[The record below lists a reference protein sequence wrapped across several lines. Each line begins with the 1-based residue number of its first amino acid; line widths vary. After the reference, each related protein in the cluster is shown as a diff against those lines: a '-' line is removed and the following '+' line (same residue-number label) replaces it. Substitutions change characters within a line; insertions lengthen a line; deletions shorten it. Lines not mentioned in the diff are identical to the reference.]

1 LKKFLLLKWPVL
13 RKKTLLAT
21 GLFLFAGFLSP
32 LMGQRENEVL
42 ISVDLKNASIH
53 ALVNAVEAQACFHFY
68 FRTSDFE
75 NVTVTVFAD
84 RKPLSYVLDEAFK
97 NTEYHYAIDPQ
108 MNVFLTRNVVIT
120 TQLLSN
126 IIEDQNQRTTR
137 PEASNEDEKNRIA
150 ALNERRVFDIGIKN
164 SGKARATVSGIIRS
178 ISTGE
183 PIIGA
188 AVTVENST
196 AGVATDEKGNYTLE
210 LPTGKQKLIIRS
222 IGMKAT
228 SRTIVLHSDGR
239 LNIEMAS
246 ESANLKEV
254 VVTSDRESHLK
265 GLQMGVEKLDI
276 QTIKYIP
283 ASFGEADVL
292 KAMLTLPGV
301 KTVGEASSGFNVR
314 GGASDQNLILF
325 NNSTIYNPFHF
336 FGFFSSFNSES
347 IKEVELFK
355 SAIPANYGG
364 RLSSVLKVTSR
375 QGDMQ
380 KFKGTAG
387 LGVLTS
393 RLNLEGPIWKDKISF
408 LVGARTTYSNWVFN
422 LVPKS
427 SGFKNSR
434 ASFYDVN
441 STLTGKINEKNT
453 ISVSGYLSH
462 DESNL
467 NTDTTYRYSNRNISA
482 SFTSEFSDKL
492 FGEFIVGLDHYDYG
506 SFSNSDPQY
515 GYELKFA
522 INQTNLKANF
532 TYELGTQ
539 HTLQFGAS
547 GIYYSINPGTYSP
560 ASSES
565 AVQYDIVEPE
575 HGLETALFVE
585 DQYEITPELS
595 INAGLR
601 YSMFNYLGSQT
612 INQYV
617 KGVPRSEDTIIGTQ
631 TFGKNEV
638 IQTYHGPEV
647 RVSARYSITDNF
659 SIKASYNSLRQYI
672 HMLSNTVAISPT
684 DTWKLSDP
692 NIKPQLSQQYSIGFY
707 NKVFKT
713 IETSVEVYKKDIK
726 NYLDYKS
733 GSVLIMNDHVE
744 TDVMT
749 TKGKAYGAEFMI
761 KKPSGKLNGW
771 ISYTYSRILLKVDD
785 PIAGEQINRGEYYPA
800 SYDKPHDFNLVL
812 NQKITR
818 RLSFSLNS
826 TYSTGRPVT
835 IPIGVFYYGG
845 SPKTLYSDRNGYRI
859 PDYFR
864 MDFSANIEG
873 NHKVKQWIHTSWTVG
888 VYNVTGRKNPYS
900 VYYTSEN
907 GVINGYKLSIL
918 GTLIP
923 FVNFNLKF

>member
-1 LKKFLLLKWPVL
+1 M
-13 RKKTLLAT
+13 RKKTFVIV
-21 GLFLFAGFLSP
+21 GLFFLAGFLSP
-32 LMGQRENEVL
+32 VLGQKENQVL
-42 ISVDLKNASIH
+42 ISVDLKNASLND
-53 ALVNAVEAQACFHFY
+53 LVTAVESQADFHFY
-68 FRTSDFE
+68 FRASDFDKFTITISAE
-75 NVTVTVFAD
+75 
-84 RKPLSYVLDEAFK
+84 RKPLGFILDEAFK
-97 NTEYHYAIDPQ
+97 NTAYHYAIDPQ
-108 MNVFLTRNVVIT
+108 LNVFLTKDIVIT
-120 TQLLSN
+120 TQLLSD
-126 IIEDQNQRTTR
+126 IIGDQNTGPQRAA
-137 PEASNEDEKNRIA
+137 PVDDEERNRIA
-150 ALNERRVFDIGIKN
+150 ALNERRVFDVGIKG
-164 SGKARATVSGIIRS
+164 SGKARATVSGTIKS

-188 AVTVENST
+188 AVTVQNST
-196 AGVATDEKGNYTLE
+196 AGVATDEKGNYRLE
-210 LPTGKQKLIIRS
+210 LPTGKQQLIIRS

-228 SRTIVLHSDGR
+228 TRTIVLHSDGR

-254 VVTSDRESHLK
+254 IVTSDRESHVK

-283 ASFGEADVL
+283 SSFGEADVL

-393 RLNLEGPIWKDKISF
+393 RLNLEGPLWKDKVSL

-441 STLTGKINEKNT
+441 ATLTGKINDKNT
-453 ISVSGYLSH
+453 VSVSGYMSH

-467 NTDTTYRYSNRNISA
+467 NTDTTYRYTNRNISA
-482 SFTSEFSDKL
+482 TYTSEFSDKL
-492 FGEFIVGLDHYDYG
+492 FGEFIVGIDHYDYG
-506 SFSNSDPQY
+506 STSTSDPQY
-515 GYELKFA
+515 AYELKFA

-547 GIYYSINPGTYSP
+547 GIYYSINPGTYNP
-560 ASSES
+560 ATSQS
-565 AVQYDIVEPE
+565 AVRPDVVEPE
-575 HGLETALFVE
+575 HGLETAVFAE
-585 DQYEITPELS
+585 DLYEITPELS
-595 INAGLR
+595 VNVGLR
-601 YSMFNYLGSQT
+601 YSMFNYLGGQT
-612 INQYV
+612 INRYAP
-617 KGVPRSEDTIIGTQ
+617 GVPRTEDTIIGTQ

-647 RVSARYSITDNF
+647 RVSARYAITENF
-659 SIKASYNSLRQYI
+659 SVKASYNSLRQYI

-692 NIKPQLSQQYSIGFY
+692 NIKPQFSQQYSVGFY

-771 ISYTYSRILLKVDD
+771 VSYTYSRILLKVDD

-873 NHKVKQWIHTSWTVG
+873 NHKVKQLIHTSWTVG